1 LILDS
6 KIEFFLEVTGA
17 LALPT
22 QVLIDIAT
30 PKYLPLNYITRLEK
44 SVTAATGDNWL
55 GSSRTISKH
64 AVP

>member
-1 LILDS
+1 LWIQKLS
-6 KIEFFLEVTGA
+6 SFLQVTGA

-30 PKYLPLNYITRLEK
+30 PKYLPLNYITRLKK
-44 SVTAATGDNWL
+44 SVTAATGDDWL
-55 GSSRTISKH
+55 GSSRSISKH